1 MGNMGD
7 PTILHAM
14 RSLGPGLLAEI
25 CWAVIT
31 DKRRSLAAD
40 AARVAPLLRPPP
52 LIEGRDNIPPRQA
65 FVLVANHYLTPGVW
79 IGQVCLAISLAVAE
93 ARVAGGRDLHW
104 LALAEWR
111 WFEFR
116 GRWVP
121 NPLTAL
127 VFSRALRVWGSV
139 PTPANPADVAGGAS
153 ALRQVMGYLGR
164 RGKGAA
170 AEPQPVA
177 LCPEGTGTIALGPAR
192 PGSGAFLQRLS
203 SRGFPLLPVAQ
214 WQLPEGRIL
223 IRFGRPFYLGD
234 PPAGCPLSLDDWA
247 RQKAM
252 GTVGSLMP
260 PELWG
265 VYAEAAATELAAQN
279 NLSTPPAL

>member
-7 PTILHAM
+7 PTILRALKG
-14 RSLGPGLLAEI
+14 LGPRLLAEAL
-25 CWAVIT
+25 WAMVT
-31 DKRRSLAAD
+31 GKRRSLAD
-40 AARVAPLLRPPP
+40 DSGRVAQLLQPPP
-52 LIEGRDNIPPRQA
+52 LIEGRENIPSRQA

-79 IGQVCLAISLAVAE
+79 IGLVCLAISRAVAE

-104 LALAEWR
+104 LALSEWR
-111 WFEFR
+111 WFECR
-116 GRWVP
+116 GHWVP

-139 PTPANPADVAGGAS
+139 PTPANPADVAGGAA
-153 ALRQVMGYLGR
+153 ALRQVMGYLER

-192 PGSGAFLQRLS
+192 PGSGAFLHRLS
-203 SRGFPLLPVAQ
+203 GRGFPLLPVAQ
-214 WQLPEGRIL
+214 WQLPEGRLL
-223 IRFGRPFYLGD
+223 IRFGRAFYLGD
-234 PPAGCPLSLDDWA
+234 ASPDCPLSLDDWA
-247 RQKAM
+247 RQKVM

-265 VYAEAAATELAAQN
+265 EYAKAAAELAGQG
-279 NLSTPPAL
+279 